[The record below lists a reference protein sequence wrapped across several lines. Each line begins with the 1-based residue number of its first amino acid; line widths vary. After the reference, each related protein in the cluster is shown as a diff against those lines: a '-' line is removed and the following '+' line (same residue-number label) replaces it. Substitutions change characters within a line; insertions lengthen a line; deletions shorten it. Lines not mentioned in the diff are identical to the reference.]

1 MNKHNIMTTAWSL
14 AREGAKKF
22 GGKVRE
28 YFSAALRMAW
38 EACKKPVN
46 VVAAL
51 LAIGGNEWV
60 KGANHRI
67 YFNAPKKFSSLQI
80 VRDGL
85 AFVSATLAG
94 EEISKRQAQWAESAL
109 TVGAVF
115 FDVKAGVFSRDAA
128 MLDYVGDDVI
138 ANIKKAAG
146 I

>member
-1 MNKHNIMTTAWSL
+1 MNKHNIMTQAWNI
-14 AREGAKKF
+14 AREGAAKF

-38 EACKKPVN
+38 EATRKPVD

-51 LAIGGNEWV
+51 LDIGGNEWV

-80 VRDGL
+80 VRNGL

-94 EEISKRQAQWAESAL
+94 EEISKRAAQMAESCL
-109 TVGAVF
+109 IVGAVF
-115 FDVKAGVFSRDAA
+115 FDVNKKEFFRDGA
-128 MLDYVGDDVI
+128 MLEEIGNDVI
-138 ANIKKAAG
+138 AGIKRAAG

>member
-1 MNKHNIMTTAWSL
+1 MNKHNIMTQAWNL

-28 YFSAALRMAW
+28 YFASALRMAW
-38 EACKKPVN
+38 EATRKPVD

-51 LAIGGNEWV
+51 IALGGKEWT
-60 KGANHRI
+60 KGTNNRI
-67 YFNAPKKFSSLQI
+67 YFNSPKQFSSLQI

-94 EEISKRQAQWAESAL
+94 EEISKRAAQMAESCL
-109 TVGAVF
+109 IVGAVF
-115 FDVKAGVFSRDAA
+115 FDVNKNEFFRDGA
-128 MLDYVGDDVI
+128 MLEEIGNDVI
-138 ANIKKAAG
+138 AGIKRAAG